1 MMARWGN
8 SSVVGALAIVLA
20 LSGCKGEV
28 PAAAPLRPADESPAV
43 RVGTAAIQSRAIPRT
58 LAVTG
63 TLLANQQSD
72 VTPIVAGRVVEVL
85 VERGDVVEEGA
96 PLIRLRDVD
105 YRLQMTAAQAQLEQA
120 RARLGLTDSQAVVRA
135 EDTAEARTAQVNR
148 ELAESTF
155 RRAESLHA
163 HGAMSDA
170 DRDRAYASFVA
181 AREQYQGT
189 LNSMR
194 GAVVA
199 LQSARV
205 ALQQGQNAVRDSLVR
220 APFAGEIADRF
231 VDVGEYVTPAMRIVS
246 LVSTKP
252 LRLEV
257 QIPQEEI
264 AIVQRGQAVDIRVDA
279 YPERTFR
286 GEIHYISAAVR
297 QDTRGMTVEA
307 VVPNDDGALRPGLFA
322 TAHIQLT
329 GTENVLAVPAAG
341 MLDNAGTHRLFVVAD
356 GRVAEHVVSVVSRT
370 REEVLVRGTI
380 PANARIATGTLDRLS
395 DGQRVQTQ

>member
-1 MMARWGN
+1 MMARWGG
-8 SSVVGALAIVLA
+8 SSVVGALGLVLLLA
-20 LSGCKGEV
+20 GCKGE
-28 PAAAPLRPADESPAV
+28 ASQAAPLRPADESPAM
-43 RVGTAAIQSRAIPRT
+43 RVGTAQVQARAVPRT
-58 LAVTG
+58 LSITG

-96 PLIRLRDVD
+96 PLLRLRDVD

-120 RARLGLTDSQAVVRA
+120 RARLGLTDAQSTLRA
-135 EDTAEARTAQVNR
+135 EDTAEVRTAQVNR

-181 AREQYQGT
+181 AREQYQGA

-194 GAVVA
+194 GAVVS

-205 ALQQGQNAVRDSLVR
+205 ALQQGQNAVRDSMVR

-231 VDVGEYVTPAMRIVS
+231 VDVGEYVTPAMRVVS
-246 LVSTKP
+246 LVATKP

-257 QIPQEEI
+257 QIPQEQI
-264 AIVQRGQAVDIRVDA
+264 AVVQRGQAVDIHVDA

-297 QDTRGMTVEA
+297 QDTRGLTVEA
-307 VVPNDDGALRPGLFA
+307 IVPNDDGALRPGLFA
-322 TAHIQLT
+322 TAQIQLS
-329 GTENVLAVPAAG
+329 GTENVLVVPAAG
-341 MLDNAGTHRLFVVAD
+341 LLDNAGTHRLFVVAD
-356 GRVAEHVVSVVSRT
+356 GRVTEHVVSVVSRT
-370 REEVLVRGTI
+370 REEVLVRGTL

>member
-1 MMARWGN
+1 MMARWGG
-8 SSVVGALAIVLA
+8 SSVVGALGLVLLLA
-20 LSGCKGEV
+20 GCKGE
-28 PAAAPLRPADESPAV
+28 ASQAAPLRPADESPAM
-43 RVGTAAIQSRAIPRT
+43 RVGTAQVQPRAVPRT
-58 LAVTG
+58 LSITG

-96 PLIRLRDVD
+96 PLLRLRDVD

-120 RARLGLTDSQAVVRA
+120 RARLGLTDAQSTLRA
-135 EDTAEARTAQVNR
+135 EDTAEVRTAQVNR

-181 AREQYQGT
+181 AREQYQGA

-194 GAVVA
+194 GAVVS

-205 ALQQGQNAVRDSLVR
+205 ALQQGQNAVRDSMVR

-231 VDVGEYVTPAMRIVS
+231 VDVGEYVTPAMRVVS
-246 LVSTKP
+246 LVATKP

-257 QIPQEEI
+257 QIPQEQI
-264 AIVQRGQAVDIRVDA
+264 AVVQRGQAVDIHVDA

-297 QDTRGMTVEA
+297 QDTRGLTVEA
-307 VVPNDDGALRPGLFA
+307 IVPNDDGALRPGLFA
-322 TAHIQLT
+322 TAQIQLS
-329 GTENVLAVPAAG
+329 GTENVLVVPAAG
-341 MLDNAGTHRLFVVAD
+341 LLDNAGTHRLFVVAD
-356 GRVAEHVVSVVSRT
+356 GRVTEHVVSVVSRT
-370 REEVLVRGTI
+370 REEVLVRGTL